1 VFSKVEVQVK
11 VLLVEDSKAVAEVVF
26 DYFEGAKF
34 EEAEFDDA
42 EYDLDYA
49 PTGSLGFQLA
59 QDNRYDC
66 IILDIMLPGMDGISV
81 CKELRALGNDT
92 PIIMLTARDTNQD
105 MLTGLKTGA
114 DDYIVK
120 PFDLELLEARIQ
132 AVIRRTKGSG
142 FKTTLTVGD
151 LAMDLSSHQVT
162 RSGQNIKLN
171 PSNFKVLKLLME
183 KHPVVATREEIEH
196 LLWPDEQPDQDI
208 LRKHIYQ
215 LRSKLD
221 KPFKTERLKTVPK
234 IGYKLEE

>member
-1 VFSKVEVQVK
+1 MKI
-11 VLLVEDSKAVAEVVF
+11 LLVEDSKAVAEVVY
-26 DYFEGAKF
+26 DYFEGAQF
-34 EEAEFDDA
+34 EGV
-42 EYDLDYA
+42 EYVLDYA

-59 QDNRYDC
+59 QENRYDC

-114 DDYIVK
+114 DDYVVK
-120 PFDLELLEARIQ
+120 PFDLELLEARIE
-132 AVIRRTKGSG
+132 AIIRRTKGSG
-142 FKTTLTVGD
+142 FKTSLTVGD
-151 LAMDLSSHQVT
+151 LTMDLSSHQVI

-221 KPFKTERLKTVPK
+221 KPFENEILKTVPK
-234 IGYKLEE
+234 TGYKLEE

>member
-1 VFSKVEVQVK
+1 MKI
-11 VLLVEDSKAVAEVVF
+11 LLVEDSKAVAEVVY

-34 EEAEFDDA
+34 EGV

-49 PTGSLGFQLA
+49 PTGNLGFQLA
-59 QDNRYDC
+59 QENRYDC

-114 DDYIVK
+114 DDYVVK

-132 AVIRRTKGSG
+132 AVIRRTKGAG

-151 LAMDLSSHQVT
+151 LTMDLSSHQVT
-162 RSGQNIKLN
+162 RSGQSIKLN

-183 KHPVVATREEIEH
+183 KHPVVAYREEIEN

-221 KPFKTERLKTVPK
+221 KPFDTEILKTVPK